1 MYLIGLTGS
10 IGSGKSSVSRI
21 LKSEGFV
28 ILDADEISRG
38 LTSPKSK
45 IIGELVDA
53 FGDSILNEA
62 GDLDRRLLA
71 SIAFKSEEN
80 KELLSE
86 IVTLKVKSIMEEEI
100 AKSNE
105 ACLVLDVP
113 LLFEYEMNT
122 SLDEVWTVV
131 ADDEIRFQ
139 RAHARDGITKEDFD
153 ARNGIQISQTEKIL
167 LSDVVIWNNGTR
179 EELREKVYAEIER
192 IRHII
197 N

>member
-38 LTSPKSK
+38 LTSPKSR

>member
-1 MYLIGLTGS
+1 
-10 IGSGKSSVSRI
+10 
-21 LKSEGFV
+21 
-28 ILDADEISRG
+28 
-38 LTSPKSK
+38 
-45 IIGELVDA
+45 
-53 FGDSILNEA
+53 
-62 GDLDRRLLA
+62 
-71 SIAFKSEEN
+71 
-80 KELLSE
+80 
-86 IVTLKVKSIMEEEI
+86 
-100 AKSNE
+100 
-105 ACLVLDVP
+105 
-113 LLFEYEMNT
+113 MNT
-122 SLDEVWTVV
+122 SLDEVCTVV